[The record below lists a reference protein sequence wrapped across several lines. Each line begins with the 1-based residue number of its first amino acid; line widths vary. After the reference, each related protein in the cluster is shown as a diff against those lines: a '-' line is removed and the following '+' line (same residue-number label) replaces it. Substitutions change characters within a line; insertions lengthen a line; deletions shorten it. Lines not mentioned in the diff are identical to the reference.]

1 MSLAST
7 EIHFLLSGL
16 EKNGVFSENEPCA
29 SVIWKRSLR
38 SRAEV
43 LEGYSRLLAIYINLH
58 TFGKTGKL
66 G

>member
-16 EKNGVFSENEPCA
+16 EKNGVFSDNELCA
-29 SVIWKRSLR
+29 SVIWKRSLC

-43 LEGYSRLLAIYINLH
+43 LDGYLRLLEVYINLH
-58 TFGKTGKL
+58 TFGKL